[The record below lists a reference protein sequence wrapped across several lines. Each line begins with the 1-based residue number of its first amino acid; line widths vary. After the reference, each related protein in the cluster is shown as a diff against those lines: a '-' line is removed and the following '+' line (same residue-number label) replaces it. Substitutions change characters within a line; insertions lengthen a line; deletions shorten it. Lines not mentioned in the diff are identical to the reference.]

1 MAWIKQR
8 TENDPAP
15 AAAPTSAAPEAPRH
29 SAPTQP
35 IRETRSSVDRPVN
48 IGKSVEIKGDLTG
61 NEDLTI
67 EGKLD
72 GKVILKGHQ
81 LTIGANG
88 QIRGEIRAKS
98 VVVVG
103 QLTGNIVA
111 DDRVEIAASGSM
123 NGDIRAPR
131 VVLVDGASFKGSVD
145 MEKRAAQ
152 TTAQASTQT
161 AAPSATQPIQS
172 TNLQQQSQ
180 KKAERQE
187 RELAVASK

>member
-1 MAWIKQR
+1 MAWIKQKN
-8 TENDPAP
+8 ENDPAP
-15 AAAPTSAAPEAPRH
+15 APAPGRTVAESPRQ
-29 SAPTQP
+29 SAPAQP
-35 IRETRSSVDRPVN
+35 QRETRSSDRPVN
-48 IGKSVEIKGDLTG
+48 IGKSVQIKGDLTG

-72 GKVILKGHQ
+72 GKVMLQGHQ

-103 QLTGNIVA
+103 QLVGNINA

-123 NGDIRAPR
+123 SGDIRAPR

-145 MEKRAAQ
+145 MEKRPAA
-152 TTAQASTQT
+152 TSA
-161 AAPSATQPIQS
+161 SATQPIQS
-172 TNLQQQSQ
+172 TKLQPQPERKS
-180 KKAERQE
+180 ERQE
-187 RELAVASK
+187 RELVGAGK